1 MTQGLDGVTQRGFYI
16 SVWFARNFSLRGA
29 AMDQLIINAWGFQ
42 ASANGLAAIAALT
55 LIALFVMRL
64 RR

>member
-1 MTQGLDGVTQRGFYI
+1 
-16 SVWFARNFSLRGA
+16 
-29 AMDQLIINAWGFQ
+29 MDQLTINAWGFQ
-42 ASANGLAAIAALT
+42 ASANGVIAIVALT